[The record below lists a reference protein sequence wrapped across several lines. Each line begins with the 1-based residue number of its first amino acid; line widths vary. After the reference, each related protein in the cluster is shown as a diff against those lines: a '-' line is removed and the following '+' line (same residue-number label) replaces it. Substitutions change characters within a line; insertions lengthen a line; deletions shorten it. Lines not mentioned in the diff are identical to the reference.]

1 MATTDQ
7 LIKTVFNK
15 TFRKKLYDELCI
27 GKLAH
32 VDFKD
37 TIDMGDT
44 VEVLLPGNVT
54 LFPSDGNT
62 LQGNAEE
69 VQVATTQIKIDHCEA
84 VYFTMNDA
92 KKKQI
97 ENAPTDD
104 AKIDLI
110 AEYSNDAVKKFAAK
124 VDEAYGLLY
133 ARAGMVIQP
142 TAVTLTSANISKFF
156 ALMNAKFKRGDKNG
170 HTSWVANKMLAIVP
184 PEMTTLLVG
193 MTDLQYV
200 ESRAK
205 DIVNGYVGRLQGWD
219 IIESNN
225 IASTTEDENDYF
237 FPLFGQQGGTLAGGV
252 QSTFKLIDNIPDK
265 GFNTEYKGKG
275 VYGVGAP
282 RADLFGTQKVKLSVS
297 L

>member
-15 TFRKKLYDELCI
+15 TFKKKTYEELCI

-44 VEVLLPGNVT
+44 IEVLLPGNVT

-62 LQGNAEE
+62 LTGNAEE
-69 VQVATTQIKIDHCEA
+69 VQVATTQIKVDHCEA
-84 VYFTMNDA
+84 VFFTMNDA
-92 KKKQI
+92 KKQQI

-124 VDEAYGLLY
+124 IDEEYGKLY
-133 ARAGMVIQP
+133 ARAGMTISDS
-142 TAVTLTSANISKFF
+142 AVTLSSANISKFF
-156 ALMNAKFKRGDKNG
+156 ALMNAKFKRGDKMG
-170 HTSWVANKMLAIVP
+170 HTSWVQNKMLAIIP
-184 PEMTTLLVG
+184 PEMTAVLTG

-205 DIVNGYVGRLQGWD
+205 EIVNGYVGRLQGWD

-225 IASTTEDENDYF
+225 IYSYEDDGQVYYQ
-237 FPLFGQQGGTLAGGV
+237 PLFGQQGATLAGGV

-275 VYGVGAP
+275 VFGVGAP
-282 RADLFGTQKVKLSVS
+282 RADLFGTQTVKLSIS